1 MPLTNNI
8 TKIWS
13 ERRKIR
19 VILWNAHTCNVKGF
33 EEVERRWAEIECTL
47 HRSPISSEMSGC
59 SRPFQSLF
67 VGKPTT
73 HGLDAENG
81 ATCFR
86 NYRRNHQFQENR

>member
-8 TKIWS
+8 TKIWN

-19 VILWNAHTCNVKGF
+19 VILWDAHTWF
-33 EEVERRWAEIECTL
+33 EEVERRWTEIECTL
-47 HRSPISSEMSGC
+47 HRSPISSEMTGC
-59 SRPFQSLF
+59 SRPSQSLF

-81 ATCFR
+81 AICFR